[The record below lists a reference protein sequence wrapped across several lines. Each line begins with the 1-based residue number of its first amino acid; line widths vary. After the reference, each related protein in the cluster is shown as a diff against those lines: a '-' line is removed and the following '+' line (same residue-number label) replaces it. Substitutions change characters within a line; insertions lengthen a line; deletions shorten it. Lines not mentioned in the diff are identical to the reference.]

1 MAVIVAQSRLGEAGF
16 GEVVTIT
23 RPGLPGLPDEY
34 GNPTHGPNA
43 VIDVV
48 GCLFAPD
55 TSNDE
60 TGPDGRVI
68 VSPAAVY
75 AGIDAPFAKDDR
87 LTIRGD
93 DGWFVDG
100 EPQVWRSPWTTSTSG
115 VRVFLRRRS

>member
-1 MAVIVAQSRLGEAGF
+1 MSWLGQPGF
-16 GEVVTIT
+16 GETVTIT
-23 RPGLPGLPDEY
+23 RPGAAGIPDAY
-34 GNPTHGPNA
+34 GNPTRGD
-43 VIDVV
+43 DVV
-48 GCLFAPD
+48 LAVEGCLFAPN
-55 TSNDE
+55 TPNDE

>member
-1 MAVIVAQSRLGEAGF
+1 MIVARSRLGESGF

-23 RPGLPGLPDEY
+23 RPGESGSTDAY
-34 GNPTHGPNA
+34 GNPTPGPDIR
-43 VIDVV
+43 IDVL

-60 TGPDGRVI
+60 IGPDGRVI

-100 EPQVWRSPWTTSTSG
+100 EPQVWRSPWTVSTSG